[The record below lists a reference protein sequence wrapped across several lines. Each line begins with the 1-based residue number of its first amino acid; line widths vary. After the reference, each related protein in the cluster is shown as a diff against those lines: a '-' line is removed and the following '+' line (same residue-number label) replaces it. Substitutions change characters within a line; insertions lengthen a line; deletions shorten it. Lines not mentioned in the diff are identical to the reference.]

1 MPAVRLQQIAAIE
14 APKVIDL
21 TSCEISLLKELK
33 AAGDLG
39 CNVSRSAPNP
49 LTRLVDAGY
58 VKIKKGTVKS
68 TQYLISERGLQAVAE
83 VKSNNP

>member
-1 MPAVRLQQIAAIE
+1 VTKLSRDDIW
-14 APKVIDL
+14 
-21 TSCEISLLKELK
+21 LLKELK
-33 AAGDLG
+33 MAGELG
-39 CNVSRSAPNP
+39 RNVSRSAPNP
-49 LTRLVDAGY
+49 LTCLVDAGY